1 MLNGISTGTSN
12 PIQTFSALNAFKSN
26 QASFEKTQNQKIQ
39 EETPSGVDLND
50 NNYIFSKQNI
60 EEIRNIAKN
69 AGDDNL
75 TDEDIKYGLTY
86 GRSVIANYL
95 I

>member
-1 MLNGISTGTSN
+1 MLNGISTGLPNS
-12 PIQTFSALNAFKSN
+12 IQAFSAVNAFKAN
-26 QASFEKTQNQKIQ
+26 QSTFEKTQNQKIQ

-50 NNYIFSKQNI
+50 NNQIFSRQNV
-60 EEIRNIAKN
+60 EEIRSIAKN

-86 GRSVIANYL
+86 GRSVIADYL